1 MGDKSRDGGAIKH
14 RCDNCVQRACVCR
27 WPGPRGAGGKRSLK
41 VRGREGGRRE
51 VGR

>member
-14 RCDNCVQRACVCR
+14 RCDNCVRACVCR

-41 VRGREGGRRE
+41 VGGRE
-51 VGR
+51 VGTEV